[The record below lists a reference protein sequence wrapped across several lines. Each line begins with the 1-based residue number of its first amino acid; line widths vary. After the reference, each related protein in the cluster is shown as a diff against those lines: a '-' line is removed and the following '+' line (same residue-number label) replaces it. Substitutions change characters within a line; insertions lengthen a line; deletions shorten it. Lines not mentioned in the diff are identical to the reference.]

1 MTHTKSPWCVNTGG
15 TTTRESSPVTEI
27 KDNPASSL
35 PELIRRIVDGSDL
48 SDPREIAEAVAAA
61 TPEDAMRAHY
71 ATSLIGEVRRVLGA
85 QRNNAMT
92 NALHPTS
99 AKLAQRR
106 DWWAEMLASRI
117 HVGGSWLTLG
127 ECGREQLAYA
137 ANERRADAARELQRA
152 ESFDLLISL
161 LRRHKVATVAE
172 LPASAIPTAV
182 RDAA

>member
-1 MTHTKSPWCVNTGG
+1 MNTEGAA
-15 TTTRESSPVTEI
+15 TRESSPVTEI
-27 KDNPASSL
+27 KDSPASSL
-35 PELIRRIVDGSDL
+35 SELIWGIVNGSDL

-61 TPEDAMRAHY
+61 TPEDAIRVHY
-71 ATSLIGEVRRVLGA
+71 AAALVGEIRRVLGG

-106 DWWAEMLASRI
+106 DWWTEMLNSRV
-117 HVGGSWLTLG
+117 HVDGSWLTLG
-127 ECGREQLAYA
+127 ECGREQLRFA

-152 ESFDLLISL
+152 ESFDLLITL
-161 LRRHKVATVAE
+161 LRKHKVATVAD